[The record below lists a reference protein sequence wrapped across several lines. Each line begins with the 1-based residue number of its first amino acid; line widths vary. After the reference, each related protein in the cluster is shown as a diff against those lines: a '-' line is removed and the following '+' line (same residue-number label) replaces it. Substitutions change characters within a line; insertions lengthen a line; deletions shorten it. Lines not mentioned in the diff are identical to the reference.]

1 MAVVFKFGE
10 KAQEQLNI
18 FGARKRLTEK
28 YVANCKGVKGT
39 LQERNKALQELRKE
53 YIKSYLEKS
62 PDVVDLNLINFTD
75 TLFYEFD
82 QPFCGVKTLL
92 DARKDVWKDIMQVYT
107 SGKINDETLVNLIR
121 FIGVERDFYD
131 ETMLVGGLGEDCIDK
146 LSLFDAKIINRH
158 FRHEHFVSNMQRVKD
173 TFNYEGEFYYQIKE
187 IFDNE
192 AIGGFNFKGCEEY
205 MADILKKASEF
216 VGDGKTLS
224 DAIQKNISKV
234 DALEVSIGEKRTYL
248 NLIYQKQGGRWRPIP
263 QSIAD
268 YQRHGAQYEWTNE
281 TVTEEYNPEYIAK
294 HLPEELKLKRDDNG
308 YYLIQQEFA
317 ITNEDLKKM
326 ASKYDKAQELGPF

>member
-28 YVANCKGVKGT
+28 HVANCKGVKGT
-39 LQERNKALQELRKE
+39 WQERNKALQELRKE
-53 YIKSYLEKS
+53 YIKSYLEIS
-62 PDVVDLNLINFTD
+62 PDVDDLSLINFTD
-75 TLFYEFD
+75 TLFYPCCD
-82 QPFCGVKTLL
+82 VKTLL

-158 FRHEHFVSNMQRVKD
+158 FRHEHFVSNMQKVKD

-234 DALEVSIGEKRTYL
+234 DALEVSTGEKRTYL
-248 NLIYQKQGGRWRPIP
+248 NLTYQKQEGCWRRIP
-263 QSIAD
+263 QSIED
-268 YQRHGAQYEWTNE
+268 YQRHGAQFERTHE
-281 TVTEEYNPEYIAK
+281 TVTKEYNPEYIAK
-294 HLPEELKLKRDDNG
+294 HLTEELKLKKDDNG

-326 ASKYDKAQELGPF
+326 TSRYDKKQELGPF